1 LTNDL
6 KNIYFHQNFD
16 NFVNNPQKIKDSK
29 GGLRQLDFTAFFQK
43 NLRRFNMTQAV
54 KTEQPVV
61 ITQTMNHPK
70 ESKLRDFLSILT
82 MNKAAMVGA
91 IIILFYVFI
100 ALFAPLLAPYDP
112 YEIQLENKLIP
123 PSADHWMGT
132 DDKGRDI
139 LSRIL
144 YGSRL
149 SMGIGI
155 TAVIFGAFFGIIFGL
170 IAGYY
175 GKWIDSTIM
184 RIMDIL
190 LAFPGILLALAI
202 ISALGPGLINVTI
215 AVGAYSVPLFA
226 RIVRGSTL
234 EVKRLEYIDAIR
246 SLGANDAT
254 IIFKHILPNILS
266 PIIVQ
271 GTLRLATV
279 ILSAAGLSFLGLGAQ
294 PPSPE
299 WGTMLS
305 AGRDFLF
312 SAPYIAIFPGL
323 AISILVLGF
332 NIFGDGL
339 RDAFDP
345 RMKK

>member
-1 LTNDL
+1 
-6 KNIYFHQNFD
+6 
-16 NFVNNPQKIKDSK
+16 
-29 GGLRQLDFTAFFQK
+29 
-43 NLRRFNMTQAV
+43 MTLEA

-61 ITQTMNHPK
+61 ITQTMNQPK
-70 ESKLRDFLSILT
+70 ESKIKDFLSILT

-91 IIILFYVFI
+91 IIILFYILV

-112 YEIQLENKLIP
+112 YEINLENKLIP
-123 PSADHWMGT
+123 PSIDHWMGT

-215 AVGAYSVPLFA
+215 AVGAYSIPLFA

-234 EVKRLEYIDAIR
+234 EVKRLEYIDAVR
-246 SLGANDAT
+246 SLGADDLT

-305 AGRDFLF
+305 SGRDFLF

>member
-1 LTNDL
+1 MALELNKEKPL
-6 KNIYFHQNFD
+6 I
-16 NFVNNPQKIKDSK
+16 V
-29 GGLRQLDFTAFFQK
+29 
-43 NLRRFNMTQAV
+43 
-54 KTEQPVV
+54 
-61 ITQTMNHPK
+61 TQTLDHPK
-70 ESKLRDFLSILT
+70 QSVFGSFFSVFLE
-82 MNKAAMVGA
+82 NKAAVVGGL
-91 IIILFYVFI
+91 IILFYIFI
-100 ALFAPLLAPYDP
+100 AVFAPVLAPYHPHD
-112 YEIQLENKLIP
+112 INLDNKLMP
-123 PSADHWMGT
+123 PSTEHWMGT

-149 SMGIGI
+149 SMGVGFA
-155 TAVIFGAFFGIIFGL
+155 AVIFGAFFGITLGL

-175 GKWIDSTIM
+175 GKWIDSVIM
-184 RIMDIL
+184 RCMDVL

-202 ISALGPGLINVTI
+202 VSALGPSLINVTI
-215 AVGAYSVPLFA
+215 AVGAFSVPLFA

-234 EVKRLEYIDAIR
+234 EVKQLEYIDAIR
-246 SLGANDAT
+246 SLGAKDGT
-254 IIFKHILPNILS
+254 IIFKHILPNIMS

-271 GTLRLATV
+271 GTLRVATA

-294 PPSPE
+294 PPSSE

-305 AGRDFLF
+305 SGRDFLF

-323 AISILVLGF
+323 AIAFLVLGF

>member
-1 LTNDL
+1 MS
-6 KNIYFHQNFD
+6 
-16 NFVNNPQKIKDSK
+16 VE
-29 GGLRQLDFTAFFQK
+29 
-43 NLRRFNMTQAV
+43 V
-54 KTEQPVV
+54 KTGSSVV
-61 ITQTMNHPK
+61 ITQSSLAPK
-70 ESKLRDFLSILT
+70 QSKWKDFFSIL
-82 MNKAAMVGA
+82 MLNKAALVGA
-91 IIILFYVFI
+91 LIIVFYIVI
-100 ALFAPLLAPYDP
+100 AVFAPLLAPYDP
-112 YEIQLENKLIP
+112 YQIKLENKLMP
-123 PSADHWMGT
+123 PSGDHWMGT

-139 LSRIL
+139 LSRII

-149 SMGIGI
+149 SMGVGFA
-155 TAVIFGAFFGIIFGL
+155 AVFFGAFFGIIFGL
-170 IAGYY
+170 VAGFY
-175 GKWIDSTIM
+175 GKWVDSIIM
-184 RIMDIL
+184 RMMDVM

-202 ISALGPGLINVTI
+202 ISALGPSLINVTI
-215 AVGAYSVPLFA
+215 AVGAFSVPLFA

-246 SLGANDAT
+246 SLGANDIT
-254 IIFKHILPNILS
+254 IIFKHIFPNILS

-271 GTLRLATV
+271 GTLRLATA

-305 AGRDFLF
+305 NGRDFLF
-312 SAPYIAIFPGL
+312 SAPYIAIFPGIT
-323 AISILVLGF
+323 ISILVLGF

>member
-1 LTNDL
+1 
-6 KNIYFHQNFD
+6 
-16 NFVNNPQKIKDSK
+16 
-29 GGLRQLDFTAFFQK
+29 
-43 NLRRFNMTQAV
+43 
-54 KTEQPVV
+54 
-61 ITQTMNHPK
+61 
-70 ESKLRDFLSILT
+70 

-91 IIILFYVFI
+91 IIILFYIFV

-112 YEIQLENKLIP
+112 YEINLENKLIP
-123 PSADHWMGT
+123 PSTDHWMGT

-215 AVGAYSVPLFA
+215 AVGAYSIPLFA

-234 EVKRLEYIDAIR
+234 EVKRLEYIDAVR
-246 SLGANDAT
+246 SLGADDLT

-305 AGRDFLF
+305 SGRDFLF

>member
-1 LTNDL
+1 
-6 KNIYFHQNFD
+6 
-16 NFVNNPQKIKDSK
+16 
-29 GGLRQLDFTAFFQK
+29 
-43 NLRRFNMTQAV
+43 
-54 KTEQPVV
+54 
-61 ITQTMNHPK
+61 MNQPK
-70 ESKLRDFLSILT
+70 ESKIKDFLSILT

-91 IIILFYVFI
+91 IIILFYIFV

-112 YEIQLENKLIP
+112 YEINLENKLIP
-123 PSADHWMGT
+123 PSTDHWMGT

-202 ISALGPGLINVTI
+202 ISTLGPGLINVTI
-215 AVGAYSVPLFA
+215 AVGAYSIPLFA

-234 EVKRLEYIDAIR
+234 EVKRLEYIDAVR
-246 SLGANDAT
+246 SLGADDLT

-305 AGRDFLF
+305 SGRDFLF

>member
-1 LTNDL
+1 MS
-6 KNIYFHQNFD
+6 
-16 NFVNNPQKIKDSK
+16 VE
-29 GGLRQLDFTAFFQK
+29 
-43 NLRRFNMTQAV
+43 V
-54 KTEQPVV
+54 KTG
-61 ITQTMNHPK
+61 QTVNLKQTVAYQKSSKWK
-70 ESKLRDFLSILT
+70 ESLSLL
-82 MNKAAMVGA
+82 MDNKAAMVGA
-91 IIILFYVFI
+91 FIIIFYILV
-100 ALFAPLLAPYDP
+100 ALFAPLLAPFDP
-112 YEIQLENKLIP
+112 YKVDLTHKLLP
-123 PSADHWMGT
+123 PSEHHWMGT

-139 LSRIL
+139 LSRIIF
-144 YGSRL
+144 GSRL
-149 SMGIGI
+149 SMGVGFA
-155 TAVIFGAFFGIIFGL
+155 AVLFGAFFGIILGL

-175 GKWIDSTIM
+175 GKWVDTIIM
-184 RIMDIL
+184 RIMDVM

-202 ISALGPGLINVTI
+202 ISALGPSLINVTI
-215 AVGAYSVPLFA
+215 AVGVFSIPLFA

-246 SLGANDAT
+246 SLGANDF
-254 IIFKHILPNILS
+254 IIITKHIFPNILS

-271 GTLRLATV
+271 GTLRLATA

-305 AGRDFLF
+305 NGRDFIF
-312 SAPYIAIFPGL
+312 SAPFMALFPGL
-323 AISILVLGF
+323 AISILVMGF

>member
-1 LTNDL
+1 M
-6 KNIYFHQNFD
+6 
-16 NFVNNPQKIKDSK
+16 
-29 GGLRQLDFTAFFQK
+29 A
-43 NLRRFNMTQAV
+43 
-54 KTEQPVV
+54 TELNKEKPLIV
-61 ITQTMNHPK
+61 TQTIDHPRQ
-70 ESKLRDFLSILT
+70 SVFGSFFSVFLE
-82 MNKAAMVGA
+82 NKAAVVGGL
-91 IIILFYVFI
+91 IILFYIFI
-100 ALFAPLLAPYDP
+100 AIFAPVLAPYHP
-112 YEIQLENKLIP
+112 HEINLDIKLTP
-123 PSADHWMGT
+123 PSMEHWMGT

-149 SMGIGI
+149 SMGVGFA
-155 TAVIFGAFFGIIFGL
+155 AVIFGAFFGITLGL

-175 GKWIDSTIM
+175 GKWIDSIIM
-184 RIMDIL
+184 RCMDVL

-202 ISALGPGLINVTI
+202 VSALGPSLVNVTI
-215 AVGAYSVPLFA
+215 AVGAFSVPLFA

-234 EVKRLEYIDAIR
+234 EVKQLEYIDAIR
-246 SLGANDAT
+246 SLGAKDGT

-271 GTLRLATV
+271 GTLRVATA

-294 PPSPE
+294 PPSSE

-305 AGRDFLF
+305 SGRDFLF
-312 SAPYIAIFPGL
+312 TAPYIAIFPGL
-323 AISILVLGF
+323 AIAFLVLGF

>member
-1 LTNDL
+1 MAIELNKEKPL
-6 KNIYFHQNFD
+6 I
-16 NFVNNPQKIKDSK
+16 V
-29 GGLRQLDFTAFFQK
+29 
-43 NLRRFNMTQAV
+43 
-54 KTEQPVV
+54 
-61 ITQTMNHPK
+61 TQTLDHPK
-70 ESKLRDFLSILT
+70 QSVFGSFFSVFLE
-82 MNKAAMVGA
+82 NKAAVVGGL
-91 IIILFYVFI
+91 IILFYIFI
-100 ALFAPLLAPYDP
+100 AVFAPVLAPYHPHD
-112 YEIQLENKLIP
+112 INLGNKLMP
-123 PSADHWMGT
+123 PSTEHWMGT

-149 SMGIGI
+149 SMGVGFA
-155 TAVIFGAFFGIIFGL
+155 AVIFGAFFGITLGL

-175 GKWIDSTIM
+175 GKWIDSIIM
-184 RIMDIL
+184 RCMDVL

-202 ISALGPGLINVTI
+202 VSALGPSLINVTI
-215 AVGAYSVPLFA
+215 AVGAFSVPLFA

-234 EVKRLEYIDAIR
+234 EVKQLEYIDAIR
-246 SLGANDAT
+246 SLGAKDGT
-254 IIFKHILPNILS
+254 IIFKHILPNIMS

-271 GTLRLATV
+271 GTLRVATA

-294 PPSPE
+294 PPSSE

-305 AGRDFLF
+305 SGRDFLF

-323 AISILVLGF
+323 AIAFLVLGF

>member
-1 LTNDL
+1 MSIETNTV
-6 KNIYFHQNFD
+6 Q
-16 NFVNNPQKIKDSK
+16 PS
-29 GGLRQLDFTAFFQK
+29 
-43 NLRRFNMTQAV
+43 AV
-54 KTEQPVV
+54 ISPV
-61 ITQTMNHPK
+61 QQPK
-70 ESKLRDFLSILT
+70 ESRLKNMLSIL
-82 MNKAAMVGA
+82 MENKAAMAGA
-91 IIILFYVFI
+91 IIIAIYILV

-112 YEIQLENKLIP
+112 FEIDLKNKLVP

-139 LSRIL
+139 LSRIIF
-144 YGSRL
+144 GSRL
-149 SMGIGI
+149 SMGVGF
-155 TAVIFGAFFGIIFGL
+155 ASVAFGALFGIILGL
-170 IAGYY
+170 VAGYY
-175 GKWIDSTIM
+175 GKWVDSVIM
-184 RIMDIL
+184 RMMDVM

-202 ISALGPGLINVTI
+202 ISALGPSLINVTI
-215 AVGAYSVPLFA
+215 AVGAFSVPLFA

-254 IIFKHILPNILS
+254 IIFKHIFPNILS

-271 GTLRLATV
+271 ATLRLATA

-305 AGRDFLF
+305 NGRDFLF
-312 SAPYIAIFPGL
+312 SAPYIALFPGL